1 MEKINIAICDDN
13 SSAIR
18 LLATMVEEILNDN
31 KELCGSYSI
40 MEVLTAEELL
50 QIVDQVDYVFLDVE
64 MPGMNGID
72 AGKEIHRIN
81 PQCEIVMAT
90 GKLEY
95 VNEAFKINA
104 KRYIQKPYQKRD
116 VEEAIYYLIHS
127 RVGQSEITVYKN
139 RREVV
144 VRQYDISY
152 IRAYDGYVEFYIGDE
167 VCRRDMSL
175 SKLESILDN
184 RIFFRINRTEIV
196 NMRYISVRKERKIK
210 YYFQG
215 RELTISRR
223 NEGTFSTAYREY
235 DLHYR
240 RG

>member
-1 MEKINIAICDDN
+1 M
-13 SSAIR
+13 
-18 LLATMVEEILNDN
+18 
-31 KELCGSYSI
+31 
-40 MEVLTAEELL
+40 
-50 QIVDQVDYVFLDVE
+50 
-64 MPGMNGID
+64 
-72 AGKEIHRIN
+72 
-81 PQCEIVMAT
+81 
-90 GKLEY
+90 
-95 VNEAFKINA
+95 
-104 KRYIQKPYQKRD
+104 
-116 VEEAIYYLIHS
+116 EEAIYYLIHS

-215 RELTISRR
+215 R
-223 NEGTFSTAYREY
+223 
-235 DLHYR
+235 
-240 RG
+240 